1 MRMKSP
7 EGLRGAGQAL
17 WDAIV
22 ADSGIAFRADELLLI
37 GEAARTA
44 DALEELRAESDDPR
58 EIRLQQE
65 TLRKLLRSV
74 DWPHDEAASDAG
86 RALAQKRWRAGG

>member
-7 EGLRGAGQAL
+7 EGLGEAGQAL

-22 ADSGIAFRADELLLI
+22 AESGIAIRADELLLI
-37 GEAARTA
+37 GEAAQTA
-44 DALEELRAESDDPR
+44 DVLEELRSDGGDPR

-65 TLRKLLRSV
+65 SLRKLLRSV
-74 DWPHDEAASDAG
+74 DWPHAEPASDAG
-86 RALAQKRWRAGG
+86 RALAQKRWRVSG